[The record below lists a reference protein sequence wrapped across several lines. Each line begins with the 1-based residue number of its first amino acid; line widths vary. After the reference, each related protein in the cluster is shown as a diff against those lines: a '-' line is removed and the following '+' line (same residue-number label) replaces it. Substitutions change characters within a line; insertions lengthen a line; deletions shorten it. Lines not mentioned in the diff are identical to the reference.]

1 MGICLKFSAKPKFL
15 KSYEPLEFS
24 REKIML
30 SSRTQQ
36 KQTNKALFPK
46 FWGRLW
52 ILDKLVILQNI
63 EILKH
68 SWF

>member
-15 KSYEPLEFS
+15 KSYEPLEFL

-36 KQTNKALFPK
+36 KQTNRALFPK
-46 FWGRLW
+46 FWNWAMDPRQ
-52 ILDKLVILQNI
+52 ISHPPKYRNI
-63 EILKH
+63 KT
-68 SWF
+68 